1 MFAWILKSAIVS
13 VLFIFLIHHLIKF
26 FKNMLTTPKI
36 KDFVTRPAQKYERMF
51 NTINHGPPL
60 GVSDGTTRLEDLI
73 PSGDDN
79 IGSFKLVDDNPNNPN
94 NLNNLNNL
102 NKKNNMKEELKQYL
116 KTHLRD
122 SSNDIA
128 HDGLEPFDISTAPSF
143 TPF

>member
-1 MFAWILKSAIVS
+1 MFTWILKSAIVS

-51 NTINHGPPL
+51 NAINHGPPL
-60 GVSDGTTRLEDLI
+60 GGSLSDGTTRLEDLI
-73 PSGDDN
+73 PS
-79 IGSFKLVDDNPNNPN
+79 VDDNHPFNSNNPT
-94 NLNNLNNL
+94 
-102 NKKNNMKEELKQYL
+102 KKNNMKEELKQYL

-122 SSNDIA
+122 GATASTN
-128 HDGLEPFDISTAPSF
+128 DGLEPFDITSAPSF

>member
-51 NTINHGPPL
+51 NAIN
-60 GVSDGTTRLEDLI
+60 GVSQDGTTSLEDLF
-73 PSGDDN
+73 PSGDDT
-79 IGSFKLVDDNPNNPN
+79 IGSFKLGETNANNRPITT
-94 NLNNLNNL
+94 
-102 NKKNNMKEELKQYL
+102 NKPNMKEELKQYL

-122 SSNDIA
+122 NGSATDI
-128 HDGLEPFDISTAPSF
+128 LEPFDISSSAPSF

>member
-51 NTINHGPPL
+51 NAINNGPPL

-73 PSGDDN
+73 PSDQDTHL
-79 IGSFKLVDDNPNNPN
+79 FNPINSNNS
-94 NLNNLNNL
+94 

-116 KTHLRD
+116 KTHLSD
-122 SSNDIA
+122 GAGAKAS
-128 HDGLEPFDISTAPSF
+128 DGLEPFDISTAPSF